1 MGVAWVASKAVP
13 SAASPLVYEGY
24 VYTFDRNGGTV
35 SCFDAKTGK
44 AEYTKERIS
53 NAKAFWA
60 SPWAYEGKIFA
71 IDESGVTHVLKAG
84 PTFEPIRTNAL
95 SRDVYW
101 STPAVAG
108 GNLFIRSVD
117 SLVCV
122 K

>member
-1 MGVAWVASKAVP
+1 
-13 SAASPLVYEGY
+13 

-95 SRDVYW
+95 DRDVYW

-117 SLVCV
+117 ALVCV